1 MGEVYKVLIT
11 VEQACDAGFL
21 KCLEPSDVIQGIAI
35 LISLIVAIITYFTA
49 RAAMKSAKASTAS
62 IKIAESQLEE
72 MNKQRLDS
80 LKPEIYVK
88 NLKINH
94 SYHKRSRM
102 GVFHQEDEFQADQE
116 IINLRVYLNLNNI
129 GNGPAKRI
137 KAIWK
142 FDLGDSIKDIKE
154 KQEENQF
161 LIDYVPDNK
170 IIINE
175 GGALY
180 LENDLNQ
187 DYPVFTVNEEYKMQ
201 IPDSYTWILS
211 VLIYLTSLDLNKNT
225 LPPIE
230 CIIEYKDISENEYSR
245 KFKIMPKIYGGTFS
259 SQDGKVGSYKF
270 EVFFKVSE
278 SDYLEKS
285 EY

>member
-11 VEQACDAGFL
+11 VEQACDAGFW
-21 KCLEPSDVIQGIAI
+21 KCLEPTDMIQGIAV
-35 LISLIVAIITYFTA
+35 LISLIVATITYFTA
-49 RAAMKSAKASTAS
+49 RAAMKSAKSSTAA

-94 SYHKRSRM
+94 SYHEGLRM

-137 KAIWK
+137 KVRWEFNLDEAIK
-142 FDLGDSIKDIKE
+142 NIKE
-154 KQEENQF
+154 NQEENQF
-161 LIDYVPDNK
+161 LIDYFPDKK
-170 IIINE
+170 IVINE
-175 GGALY
+175 GSPLY

-187 DYPVFTVNEEYKMQ
+187 EYPVFTVNDEYKIQ
-201 IPDSYTWILS
+201 IPDSYTWTLS
-211 VLIYLTSLDLNKNT
+211 VLIYLASLDLIENNLFPT
-225 LPPIE
+225 E
-230 CIIEYKDISENEYSR
+230 CIMTFKDISENEYSR
-245 KFKIMPKIYGGTFS
+245 KFKITPKTYGGTFS
-259 SQDGKVGSYKF
+259 SSDGKVDSYKF

-278 SDYLEKS
+278 NDS
-285 EY
+285 